1 MTDTNRTDLCEGA
14 AIAARR
20 IGRRTTMAAG
30 VAGLA
35 AIVATAAAGCTS
47 SSRAASG
54 PSTPT
59 TSSTTA
65 ETNSNTATSPTA
77 VPGTLVYLNVKAGQ
91 PIVMTTVT
99 DGVAHQSTFG
109 KATAADEYVLVPSP
123 DATRLAAV
131 ESPDPGSIAPG
142 DLVVIATGGARHTIA
157 TGIRWGGGNAPV
169 WTPDGQH
176 IIATIGDRSSMI
188 DVGTGNATAA
198 QPATGNENY
207 LTWSANGNWRAYGAD
222 KQVVVTAADGSAKVS
237 KSVAFLPECQQTAGC
252 PTSVQAVS
260 NDGRYVALGHMNSD
274 PSHVAEAHI
283 VLDMQ
288 TGKVVAL
295 PNGNVGKIYFRPDG
309 SMIVRTV
316 TENNKWTFLL
326 ISRGGATIATIPD
339 TQEQGVDASHL
350 VSYHA

>member
-1 MTDTNRTDLCEGA
+1 MTDTNCTDLRERVEA
-14 AIAARR
+14 TARR
-20 IGRRTTMAAG
+20 IGRRHTMAVG

-35 AIVATAAAGCTS
+35 AIVAMAVGGCTS

-54 PSTPT
+54 QSTPT

-65 ETNSNTATSPTA
+65 TTSSGAAATPTA

-99 DGVAHQSTFG
+99 EGVAHQSTFG

-142 DLVVIATGGARHTIA
+142 DLVVIGTGGARHTIA

-176 IIATIGDRSSMI
+176 IIATIGDRSSII
-188 DVGTGNATAA
+188 DVGTGHATAA

-207 LTWSANGNWRAYGAD
+207 LTWSANGQWRAYGNGT
-222 KQVVVTAADGSAKVS
+222 QVVVTAADGSGEVS
-237 KSVAFLPECQQTAGC
+237 KSVAFLSECQQTAGC

-274 PSHVAEAHI
+274 PSHVSEAHI

-288 TGKVVAL
+288 TGKVVTL

-309 SMIVRTV
+309 GLLVRTV
-316 TENNKWTFLL
+316 TDNNKWTFLL

-339 TQEQGVDASHL
+339 TQEQGVDATHL
-350 VSYHA
+350 VGYHS